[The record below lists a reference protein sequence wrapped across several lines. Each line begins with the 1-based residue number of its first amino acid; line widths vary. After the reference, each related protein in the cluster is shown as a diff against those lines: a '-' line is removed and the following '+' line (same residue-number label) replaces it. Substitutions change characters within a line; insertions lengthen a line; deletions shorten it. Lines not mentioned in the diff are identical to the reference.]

1 MVEDECLLSVLR
13 VFSVPKQQTCET
25 TTQFRSRRHQAA
37 LSMDERIVRENETR
51 TSQFGDEHAFVIG
64 DVKTFGV
71 VRESCAF
78 DVAGKIDGHGVG
90 E

>member
-1 MVEDECLLSVLR
+1 MPSVGAPRLFCTETADLR
-13 VFSVPKQQTCET
+13 DDDAVPD
-25 TTQFRSRRHQAA
+25 RRHQAA